1 MRYEIKGETLPV
13 VICHLEDGEQMVTEK
28 GAMSWMSPN
37 MKMESG
43 ARARAAA
50 REASREAQAIKS
62 TSVRVTSLFRFKSF
76 CSILFCMA
84 GFLFRYFFKGPD
96 RFDMVEKK
104 SCGCQQDS

>member
-43 ARARAAA
+43 ARGGLGKDLS
-50 REASREAQAIKS
+50 EQLYCGTGKWDDCLC
-62 TSVRVTSLFRFKSF
+62 VQFPGL
-76 CSILFCMA
+76 
-84 GFLFRYFFKGPD
+84 YKGI
-96 RFDMVEKK
+96 
-104 SCGCQQDS
+104 